1 MKMGIRGILFFLLLC
16 INSLSSRAQSRGFEI
31 LKNLELMDQIHEY
44 LDLYYVDEP
53 ATGYISKVAIDEMLN
68 ELDPYTVFY
77 HESNMEDY
85 RLMSTGQY
93 GGIGALIRKM
103 KEYTCIVQPYENSPA
118 FTSGLKAGDKI
129 LSIDGVSMIGKSSDD
144 VSSFLKGPRGTTI
157 EVEIDRPIIGHK
169 TFQVT
174 REEIKLPDL
183 PYSGMLSNNIGYV
196 KLSSFSQTAFNSVKN
211 AFDELKEQGMETAIL
226 DLRDNGGG
234 LLIEAIRIVNLFIP
248 KGQLVVSTKG
258 RLKEENRAYKT
269 QEKPAFP
276 DMRIVVLINERS
288 ASASEIVAGSLQD
301 LDRAIVVGGQSYG
314 KGLVQRTYD
323 LKYGSK
329 LKLTISKYY
338 TPSGRCVQRLEYY
351 EKGDKDKP
359 TEISDTLLTKFKT
372 KNGRDVI
379 DGRGVFPDIAVE
391 QKKLGR
397 LASLLLIHDVIF
409 DFATD
414 FANTRDSI
422 VSPESFKLSDED
434 YRNFISFVLKSNQFS
449 YETASEIKLKEL
461 KEITEDEGYSEAIET
476 AYQAIEKLVS
486 ANLEKDLLSIQPE
499 ISRWIES
506 EIISRFYFQSGVSR
520 HSFRFDLDV
529 IKAKELLINLD
540 MYNNIL
546 QP

>member
-1 MKMGIRGILFFLLLC
+1 MDIRIVLFFLLLC
-16 INSLSSRAQSRGFEI
+16 LNPFSSHGQSRGFEI
-31 LKNLELMDQIHEY
+31 LKNLELMDQVHEY

-53 ATGYISKVAIDEMLN
+53 ATGYISKVAIDEMLK

-118 FTSGLKAGDKI
+118 QKSGLRAGDKI
-129 LSIDGVSMIGKSSDD
+129 LSIDGVSMVGKSSDD

-157 EVEIDRPIIGHK
+157 EVEIDRSVGGHK
-169 TFQVT
+169 TFKVT

-196 KLSSFSQTAFNSVKN
+196 KLSSFSQTAFNSVKQ
-211 AFDELKEQGMETAIL
+211 AFDELKGLGMETAIL

-234 LLIEAIRIVNLFIP
+234 LLMEAIRIVNLFVP
-248 KGQLVVSTKG
+248 KGQLIVSTKG

-269 QEKPAFP
+269 REKPAFP
-276 DMRIVVLINERS
+276 DMRLVVLINERS

-351 EKGDKDKP
+351 EKGAKDKP
-359 TEISDTLLTKFKT
+359 TEISDTLLTTFKT

-379 DGRGVFPDIAVE
+379 DGRGIVPDIEIE
-391 QKKLGR
+391 QENLGR
-397 LASLLLIHDVIF
+397 LSSLLLIEDMIF

-414 FANTRDSI
+414 FANNQDSI
-422 VSPESFKLSDED
+422 AGPDVFKLSDDD
-434 YRNFISFVLKSNQFS
+434 YRAFMAFVLKNDEFS

-461 KEITEDEGYSEAIET
+461 KKVADEEGYSEEIESS
-476 AYQAIEKLVS
+476 YEAIEKLVS
-486 ANLEKDLLSIQPE
+486 ANLEKELISIQPE

-506 EIISRFYFQSGVSR
+506 EIISRYYFQSGVSR
-520 HSFRFDLDV
+520 HSFRFDLDL

-546 QP
+546 KL

>member
-1 MKMGIRGILFFLLLC
+1 MRIRVILFFLLLC

-118 FTSGLKAGDKI
+118 CTSGLKAGDKI

-169 TFQVT
+169 IFQVT

-196 KLSSFSQTAFNSVKN
+196 KLSSFSQTAFNSVKK

-397 LASLLLIHDVIF
+397 LASLLLIKDVIF

-422 VSPESFKLSDED
+422 VSPEAFKLSDED

>member
-1 MKMGIRGILFFLLLC
+1 MKMGIRVILFFLLLC

-196 KLSSFSQTAFNSVKN
+196 KLSSFSRTAFNSVKN

-391 QKKLGR
+391 QKKMGR
-397 LASLLLIHDVIF
+397 LASLLLIQDVIF

-422 VSPESFKLSDED
+422 VSPESFKLGDED

>member
-1 MKMGIRGILFFLLLC
+1 MKMGIRVVLFFLLMC
-16 INSLSSRAQSRGFEI
+16 INSLSFRAQSRGFEI

-103 KEYTCIVQPYENSPA
+103 KEYTCIVQPYENGPA
-118 FTSGLKAGDKI
+118 NKSGLKAGDKI
-129 LSIDGVSMIGKSSDD
+129 LSIDGVSMIDKSSDD
-144 VSSFLKGPRGTTI
+144 VSSFLKGPRGTMI

-174 REEIKLPDL
+174 REEIKLPDI

-196 KLSSFSQTAFNSVKN
+196 KLSSFSQTAFNSVKQ
-211 AFDELKEQGMETAIL
+211 AFDQLKEQGMETAIL

-269 QEKPAFP
+269 REKPAFP
-276 DMRIVVLINERS
+276 NMRIVVLINERS

-351 EKGDKDKP
+351 KKGAKDKP

-391 QKKLGR
+391 QEKLGR
-397 LASLLLIHDVIF
+397 LSSLLLMQDVIF
-409 DFATD
+409 DFATE

-422 VSPESFKLSDED
+422 SSPEEFELSDED
-434 YRNFISFVLKSNQFS
+434 YRSFISFVVKNDQFS
-449 YETASEIKLKEL
+449 FETASEIKLKEL
-461 KEITEDEGYSEAIET
+461 KEVIEDEGYLEAIET
-476 AYQAIEKLVS
+476 SYRAIEKVVS

-499 ISRWIES
+499 IVRWIES
-506 EIISRFYFQSGVSR
+506 EIISRYYFQSGMSQ

>member
-1 MKMGIRGILFFLLLC
+1 MDIRIVLFFLLLFL
-16 INSLSSRAQSRGFEI
+16 NPFSSLGQSRGFEI
-31 LKNLELMDQIHEY
+31 LKNLELMDQVHEY

-53 ATGYISKVAIDEMLN
+53 ATGYISKVAIDEMLK

-118 FTSGLKAGDKI
+118 QKSGLRAGDKI
-129 LSIDGVSMIGKSSDD
+129 LSIDGVSMVGKSSDD

-157 EVEIDRPIIGHK
+157 EVEIDRSVGGHK
-169 TFQVT
+169 TFKVT

-196 KLSSFSQTAFNSVKN
+196 KLSSFSQTAFNSVKQ
-211 AFDELKEQGMETAIL
+211 AFDELKGLGMETAIL

-234 LLIEAIRIVNLFIP
+234 LLMEAIRIVNLFVP
-248 KGQLVVSTKG
+248 KGQLIVSTKG

-269 QEKPAFP
+269 REKPAFP
-276 DMRIVVLINERS
+276 DMRLVVLINERS

-351 EKGDKDKP
+351 EKGAKDKP
-359 TEISDTLLTKFKT
+359 TEISDTLLTTFKT
-372 KNGRDVI
+372 KKGRDVI
-379 DGRGVFPDIAVE
+379 DGRGIVPDVE
-391 QKKLGR
+391 IEQENLGR
-397 LASLLLIHDVIF
+397 LSSLLLIEDMIF

-414 FANTRDSI
+414 FANNQDSI
-422 VSPESFKLSDED
+422 AGPDVFKLSDDD
-434 YRNFISFVLKSNQFS
+434 YRAFMAFVLKNDEFS

-461 KEITEDEGYSEAIET
+461 KKVADEEGYSEEIES
-476 AYQAIEKLVS
+476 AYEAIEKLVS
-486 ANLEKDLLSIQPE
+486 ANLEKELISIQPE

-506 EIISRFYFQSGVSR
+506 EIISRYYFQSGVSR
-520 HSFRFDLDV
+520 HSFRFDLDL

-546 QP
+546 KL

>member
-1 MKMGIRGILFFLLLC
+1 MSCRIVLCLSLLYL
-16 INSLSSRAQSRGFEI
+16 IPLTSVAQSRRFEI
-31 LKNLELMDQIHEY
+31 LKNLELMDQVHEY

-53 ATGYISKVAIDEMLN
+53 ATGYISKVAIDEMLKK
-68 ELDPYTVFY
+68 LDPYTVFY

-85 RLMSTGQY
+85 RLMATGQY

-118 FTSGLKAGDKI
+118 FKSGLKAGDKI
-129 LSIDGVSMIGKSSDD
+129 LTIDGVSMVGKSSDD

-157 EVEIDRPIIGHK
+157 EVEIDRPIAGLK
-169 TFQVT
+169 TFKVT

-183 PYSGMLSNNIGYV
+183 PYTGMLSNKIGYV
-196 KLSSFSQTAFNSVKN
+196 KLSSFSQTAFNSVKQ
-211 AFDELKEQGMETAIL
+211 AFDELKGKGMETAIL

-234 LLIEAIRIVNLFIP
+234 LLMEAIRIVNLFVP
-248 KGQLVVSTKG
+248 KGQLIVSTKG

-269 QEKPAFP
+269 REKPAFP
-276 DMRIVVLINERS
+276 EMRLVVLINERS

-301 LDRAIVVGGQSYG
+301 LDRAIVVGSQSYG

-351 EKGDKDKP
+351 EKGAKDKP
-359 TEISDTLLTKFKT
+359 SEISDTLLTTFKT

-379 DGRGVFPDIAVE
+379 DGRGIFPDIEVKQE
-391 QKKLGR
+391 KLGR
-397 LASLLLIHDVIF
+397 LSSLLLMEDMVF

-414 FANTRDSI
+414 FANTHDSI
-422 VSPESFKLSDED
+422 SGPGLFTLKDED
-434 YRNFISFVLKSNQFS
+434 YRAFIEFVLENEKFTF
-449 YETASEIKLKEL
+449 ETASEIKLKEL
-461 KEITEDEGYSEAIET
+461 KKITDLEGYSEAIAS
-476 AYQAIEKLVS
+476 AYKEISELVS
-486 ANLEKDLLSIQPE
+486 ADLEKELTSIQPE

-506 EIISRFYFQSGVSR
+506 EIILRYYFQSGASI
-520 HSFRFDLDV
+520 HGFRFDLDV
-529 IKAKELLINLD
+529 IKAKELLLD
-540 MYNNIL
+540 IDTYNNIL
-546 QP
+546 KL

>member
-1 MKMGIRGILFFLLLC
+1 MKMGIRVVLFFLLLC
-16 INSLSSRAQSRGFEI
+16 INSLTSLAQSRGFEI

-77 HESNMEDY
+77 HESNIEDY

-118 FTSGLKAGDKI
+118 YKSGLKAGDKI

-157 EVEIDRPIIGHK
+157 EIEIERPIFGYKI
-169 TFQVT
+169 FQVI

-196 KLSSFSQTAFNSVKN
+196 KLSSFSKTAFNSVKQ

-234 LLIEAIRIVNLFIP
+234 LLIEAIKIVNLFIP

-269 QEKPAFP
+269 REKPTFP

-359 TEISDTLLTKFKT
+359 SEISDTLLTKFKT
-372 KNGRDVI
+372 KNGRYVI
-379 DGRGVFPDIAVE
+379 DGRGVFPDISVE
-391 QKKLGR
+391 QKKMGR
-397 LASLLLIHDVIF
+397 LASLLLKQDVIF

-422 VSPESFKLSDED
+422 ASPEEFKLSDED
-434 YRNFISFVLKSNQFS
+434 YRNFISFVLKNNQFS

-476 AYQAIEKLVS
+476 AYQEIEKLVS
-486 ANLEKDLLSIQPE
+486 ANLEDDLLSIQPE
-499 ISRWIES
+499 ILRWIES

-520 HSFRFDLDV
+520 HSFRSDLDV

>member
-1 MKMGIRGILFFLLLC
+1 MDIRIVLFFLLLC
-16 INSLSSRAQSRGFEI
+16 LNPFSSRGQSRGFEI
-31 LKNLELMDQIHEY
+31 LKNLELMDQVHEY

-53 ATGYISKVAIDEMLN
+53 ATGYISKVAIDEMLK

-118 FTSGLKAGDKI
+118 QKSGLRAGDKI
-129 LSIDGVSMIGKSSDD
+129 LSIDGVSMVGKSSDD

-157 EVEIDRPIIGHK
+157 EVEIDRSVGGHK
-169 TFQVT
+169 TFKVT

-196 KLSSFSQTAFNSVKN
+196 KLSSFSQTAFNSVKQ
-211 AFDELKEQGMETAIL
+211 AFDELKGLGMETAIL

-234 LLIEAIRIVNLFIP
+234 LLMEAIRIVNLFVP
-248 KGQLVVSTKG
+248 KGQLIVSTKG

-269 QEKPAFP
+269 REKPAFP
-276 DMRIVVLINERS
+276 DMRLVVLINERS

-351 EKGDKDKP
+351 EKGAKDKP
-359 TEISDTLLTKFKT
+359 TEISDTLLTTFKT

-379 DGRGVFPDIAVE
+379 DGRGIVPDVE
-391 QKKLGR
+391 IEQENLGR
-397 LASLLLIHDVIF
+397 LSSLLLIEDMIF

-414 FANTRDSI
+414 FANNQDSI
-422 VSPESFKLSDED
+422 AGPDVFKLSDDD
-434 YRNFISFVLKSNQFS
+434 YRAFMAFVLKNDEFS

-461 KEITEDEGYSEAIET
+461 KKVADEEGYSEEIESS
-476 AYQAIEKLVS
+476 YEAIEKLVS
-486 ANLEKDLLSIQPE
+486 ANLEKELISIQPE

-506 EIISRFYFQSGVSR
+506 EIISRYYFQSGVSR
-520 HSFRFDLDV
+520 HSFRFDLDL

-546 QP
+546 KL

>member
-1 MKMGIRGILFFLLLC
+1 MDIRIVLFFLLLFL
-16 INSLSSRAQSRGFEI
+16 NPFSSLGQSRGFEI
-31 LKNLELMDQIHEY
+31 LKNLELMDQVHEY

-53 ATGYISKVAIDEMLN
+53 ATGYISKVAIDEMLK

-118 FTSGLKAGDKI
+118 QKSGLRAGDKI
-129 LSIDGVSMIGKSSDD
+129 LSIDGVSMVGKSSDD

-157 EVEIDRPIIGHK
+157 EVEIDRSVGGHK
-169 TFQVT
+169 TFKVT

-196 KLSSFSQTAFNSVKN
+196 KLSSFSQTAFNSVKQ
-211 AFDELKEQGMETAIL
+211 AFDELKGLGMETAIL

-234 LLIEAIRIVNLFIP
+234 LLMEAIRIVNLFVP
-248 KGQLVVSTKG
+248 KGQLIVSTKG

-269 QEKPAFP
+269 REKPAFP
-276 DMRIVVLINERS
+276 DMRLVVLINERS

-351 EKGDKDKP
+351 EKGAKDKP
-359 TEISDTLLTKFKT
+359 TEISDTLLTTFKT
-372 KNGRDVI
+372 KKGRDVI
-379 DGRGVFPDIAVE
+379 DGRGIVPDVE
-391 QKKLGR
+391 IEQENLGR
-397 LASLLLIHDVIF
+397 LSSLLLIEDMIF

-414 FANTRDSI
+414 FANNQDSI
-422 VSPESFKLSDED
+422 AGPDVFKLSDDD
-434 YRNFISFVLKSNQFS
+434 YRAFMAFVLKNDEFS

-461 KEITEDEGYSEAIET
+461 KKVADEEGYSEEIESS
-476 AYQAIEKLVS
+476 YEAIEKLVS
-486 ANLEKDLLSIQPE
+486 ANLEKELISIQPE

-506 EIISRFYFQSGVSR
+506 EIISRYYFQSGVSR
-520 HSFRFDLDV
+520 HSFRFDLDL

-546 QP
+546 KL

>member
-1 MKMGIRGILFFLLLC
+1 MDIRIVLFFLLLC
-16 INSLSSRAQSRGFEI
+16 LNPFSSHGQSRGFEI
-31 LKNLELMDQIHEY
+31 LKNLELMDQVHEY

-53 ATGYISKVAIDEMLN
+53 ATGYISKVAIDEMLK

-118 FTSGLKAGDKI
+118 QKSGLRAGDKI
-129 LSIDGVSMIGKSSDD
+129 LSIDGVSMVGKSSDD

-157 EVEIDRPIIGHK
+157 EVEIDRSVGGHK
-169 TFQVT
+169 TFKVT

-196 KLSSFSQTAFNSVKN
+196 KLSSFSQTAFNSVKQ
-211 AFDELKEQGMETAIL
+211 AFDELKGLGMETAIL

-234 LLIEAIRIVNLFIP
+234 LLMEAIRIVNLFVP
-248 KGQLVVSTKG
+248 KGQLIVSTKG

-269 QEKPAFP
+269 REKPAFP
-276 DMRIVVLINERS
+276 DMRLVVLINERS

-351 EKGDKDKP
+351 EKGAKDKP
-359 TEISDTLLTKFKT
+359 TEISDTLLTTFKT

-379 DGRGVFPDIAVE
+379 DGRGIVPDVE
-391 QKKLGR
+391 IEQENLGR
-397 LASLLLIHDVIF
+397 LSSLLLVEDMIF

-414 FANTRDSI
+414 FANNQDSI
-422 VSPESFKLSDED
+422 AGPDVFKLSDDD
-434 YRNFISFVLKSNQFS
+434 YRAFMAFVLKNDEFS

-461 KEITEDEGYSEAIET
+461 KKVADEEGYSEEIESS
-476 AYQAIEKLVS
+476 YEAIEKLVS
-486 ANLEKDLLSIQPE
+486 ANLEKELISIQPE

-506 EIISRFYFQSGVSR
+506 EIISRYYFQSGVSR
-520 HSFRFDLDV
+520 HSFRFDLDL

-546 QP
+546 KL

>member
-1 MKMGIRGILFFLLLC
+1 MKMGIRVILFFLFLC

-196 KLSSFSQTAFNSVKN
+196 KLSSFSRTAFNSVKN

-397 LASLLLIHDVIF
+397 LASLLLIQDVIF

-422 VSPESFKLSDED
+422 VSPEAFKLSDED

>member
-1 MKMGIRGILFFLLLC
+1 MSCRIVLCLSLLYL
-16 INSLSSRAQSRGFEI
+16 IPLTSVAQSRRFEI
-31 LKNLELMDQIHEY
+31 LKNLELMDQVHEY

-53 ATGYISKVAIDEMLN
+53 ATGYISKVAIDEMLKK
-68 ELDPYTVFY
+68 LDPYTVFY

-85 RLMSTGQY
+85 RLMATGQY

-118 FTSGLKAGDKI
+118 FKSGLKAGDKI
-129 LSIDGVSMIGKSSDD
+129 LTIDGVSMVGKSSDD

-157 EVEIDRPIIGHK
+157 EVEIDRPIAGLK
-169 TFQVT
+169 KFKVT

-183 PYSGMLSNNIGYV
+183 PYTGMLSNKIGYV
-196 KLSSFSQTAFNSVKN
+196 KLSSFSQTAFNSVKQ
-211 AFDELKEQGMETAIL
+211 AFDELKGKGMETAIL

-234 LLIEAIRIVNLFIP
+234 LLMEAIRIVNLFVP
-248 KGQLVVSTKG
+248 KGQLIVSTKG

-269 QEKPAFP
+269 REKPAFP
-276 DMRIVVLINERS
+276 EMRLVVLINERS

-351 EKGDKDKP
+351 EKGAKDKP
-359 TEISDTLLTKFKT
+359 SEISDTLLTTFKT

-379 DGRGVFPDIAVE
+379 DGRGIFPDIEVKQE
-391 QKKLGR
+391 KLGR
-397 LASLLLIHDVIF
+397 LSSLLLMEDIVF

-414 FANTRDSI
+414 FANTHDSI
-422 VSPESFKLSDED
+422 SGPGLFTLKDED
-434 YRNFISFVLKSNQFS
+434 YRAFIEFVLENEKFTF
-449 YETASEIKLKEL
+449 ETASEIKLKEL
-461 KEITEDEGYSEAIET
+461 KKITDLEGYSEAIAS
-476 AYQAIEKLVS
+476 AYKEISELVS
-486 ANLEKDLLSIQPE
+486 ADLEKELTSIQPE

-506 EIISRFYFQSGVSR
+506 EIISRYYFQSGASI
-520 HSFRFDLDV
+520 HGFRFDLDV
-529 IKAKELLINLD
+529 IKAKELLLD
-540 MYNNIL
+540 IDTYNNIL
-546 QP
+546 KL

>member
-1 MKMGIRGILFFLLLC
+1 MDIRIVLFFLLLYL
-16 INSLSSRAQSRGFEI
+16 NPFSSHGQSRGFEI
-31 LKNLELMDQIHEY
+31 LKNLELMDQVHEY

-53 ATGYISKVAIDEMLN
+53 ATGYISKVAIDEMLK

-118 FTSGLKAGDKI
+118 QKSGLRAGDKI
-129 LSIDGVSMIGKSSDD
+129 LSIDGVSMVGKSSDD

-157 EVEIDRPIIGHK
+157 EVEIDRSVGGHK
-169 TFQVT
+169 TFKVT

-196 KLSSFSQTAFNSVKN
+196 KLSSFSQTAFNSVKQ
-211 AFDELKEQGMETAIL
+211 AFDELKGLGMETAIL

-234 LLIEAIRIVNLFIP
+234 LLMEAIRIVNLFVP
-248 KGQLVVSTKG
+248 KGQLIVSTKG

-269 QEKPAFP
+269 REKPAFP
-276 DMRIVVLINERS
+276 DMRLVVLINERS

-351 EKGDKDKP
+351 EKGAKDKP
-359 TEISDTLLTKFKT
+359 TEISDTLLTTFKT

-379 DGRGVFPDIAVE
+379 DGRGIVPDIEIE
-391 QKKLGR
+391 QENLGR
-397 LASLLLIHDVIF
+397 LSSLLLIEDMIF

-414 FANTRDSI
+414 FANNQDSI
-422 VSPESFKLSDED
+422 AGPDVFKLSDDD
-434 YRNFISFVLKSNQFS
+434 YRAFMAFVLKNDEFS

-461 KEITEDEGYSEAIET
+461 KKVADEEGYSEEIESS
-476 AYQAIEKLVS
+476 YEAIEKLVS
-486 ANLEKDLLSIQPE
+486 ANLEKELISIQPE

-506 EIISRFYFQSGVSR
+506 EIISRYYFQSGVSR
-520 HSFRFDLDV
+520 HSFRFDLDL

-546 QP
+546 KL

>member
-1 MKMGIRGILFFLLLC
+1 MKMGIRVILFFLFLC

-196 KLSSFSQTAFNSVKN
+196 KLSSFSRTAFNSVKN

-397 LASLLLIHDVIF
+397 LASLLLIQDVIF

-422 VSPESFKLSDED
+422 VSPEAFKLSDED

-506 EIISRFYFQSGVSR
+506 EIISRFYLQSGVSR

>member
-1 MKMGIRGILFFLLLC
+1 MRIRIVLFFLLLC
-16 INSLSSRAQSRGFEI
+16 LNPWFSRGQSRGFEI
-31 LKNLELMDQIHEY
+31 LKNLELMDQVHEY

-53 ATGYISKVAIDEMLN
+53 ATGYISKVAIDEMLK

-103 KEYTCIVQPYENSPA
+103 KEFTCIVQPYENSPA
-118 FTSGLKAGDKI
+118 HKSGLKAGDKI

-157 EVEIDRPIIGHK
+157 AVEIDRSNIGHK
-169 TFQVT
+169 TFKVT

-183 PYSGMLSNNIGYV
+183 PYSGMLSSNIGYV
-196 KLSSFSQTAFNSVKN
+196 KLSSFSQTAFNSVKQ
-211 AFDELKEQGMETAIL
+211 AFDELKVQGMETAIL

-234 LLIEAIRIVNLFIP
+234 LLMEAIRIVNLFIP
-248 KGQLVVSTKG
+248 KGQLIVSTKG

-269 QEKPAFP
+269 REKPAFP
-276 DMRIVVLINERS
+276 EMRLVILINERS

-301 LDRAIVVGGQSYG
+301 LDRAIVLGGQSYG

-329 LKLTISKYY
+329 LKLTIPKYY

-351 EKGDKDKP
+351 EKVAKDKP
-359 TEISDTLLTKFKT
+359 SEISDTVLTTFKT

-379 DGRGVFPDIAVE
+379 DGRGIVPDIE
-391 QKKLGR
+391 IEKEKLGR
-397 LASLLLIHDVIF
+397 LSSLLLIQDVVF
-409 DFATD
+409 DFATY
-414 FANTRDSI
+414 FASQKDSI
-422 VSPESFKLSDED
+422 AGPEDFVFTDED
-434 YRNFISFVLKSNQFS
+434 FQNFIAFVLKSDQFS
-449 YETASEIKLKEL
+449 FETASEIKLKEL
-461 KEITEDEGYSEAIET
+461 KEVANEEGYSEVIESS
-476 AYQAIEKLVS
+476 YKEIEELVS
-486 ANLEKDLLSIQPE
+486 ANLEKELASIQQE

-506 EIISRFYFQSGVSR
+506 EIISRYYFQSGVSK
-520 HSFRFDLDV
+520 HSFRSDLDV
-529 IKAKELLINLD
+529 IKAREILINVD
-540 MYNNIL
+540 MYKSIL
-546 QP
+546 KP

>member
-1 MKMGIRGILFFLLLC
+1 MSCRIVLCLSLLYL
-16 INSLSSRAQSRGFEI
+16 IPLTSVAQSRRFEI
-31 LKNLELMDQIHEY
+31 LKNLELMDQVHEY

-53 ATGYISKVAIDEMLN
+53 ATGYISKVAIDEMLKK
-68 ELDPYTVFY
+68 LDPYTVFY

-85 RLMSTGQY
+85 RLMATGQY

-118 FTSGLKAGDKI
+118 FKSGLKAGDKI
-129 LSIDGVSMIGKSSDD
+129 LTIDGVSMVGKSSDD

-157 EVEIDRPIIGHK
+157 EVEIDRPIAGLK
-169 TFQVT
+169 TFKVT

-183 PYSGMLSNNIGYV
+183 PYTGMLSNKIGYV
-196 KLSSFSQTAFNSVKN
+196 KLSSFSQTAFNSVKQ
-211 AFDELKEQGMETAIL
+211 AFDELKGKGMETAIL

-234 LLIEAIRIVNLFIP
+234 LLMEAIRIVNLFVP
-248 KGQLVVSTKG
+248 KGQLIVSTKG

-269 QEKPAFP
+269 REKPAFP
-276 DMRIVVLINERS
+276 EMRLVVLINERS

-301 LDRAIVVGGQSYG
+301 LDRAIVVGSQSYG

-351 EKGDKDKP
+351 EKGAKDKP
-359 TEISDTLLTKFKT
+359 SEISDTLLTTFKT

-379 DGRGVFPDIAVE
+379 DGRGIFPDIEVKQE
-391 QKKLGR
+391 KLGR
-397 LASLLLIHDVIF
+397 LSSLLLMEDMVF

-414 FANTRDSI
+414 FANTHDSI
-422 VSPESFKLSDED
+422 SGPGLFTLKDED
-434 YRNFISFVLKSNQFS
+434 YRAFIEFVLENEKFTF
-449 YETASEIKLKEL
+449 ETASEIKLKEL
-461 KEITEDEGYSEAIET
+461 KKITDLEGYSEAIAS
-476 AYQAIEKLVS
+476 AYKEISELVS
-486 ANLEKDLLSIQPE
+486 ADLEKELTSIQPE

-506 EIISRFYFQSGVSR
+506 EIISRYYFQSGASI
-520 HSFRFDLDV
+520 HGFRFDLDV
-529 IKAKELLINLD
+529 IKAKELLLD
-540 MYNNIL
+540 IDTYNNIL
-546 QP
+546 KL

>member
-1 MKMGIRGILFFLLLC
+1 MSCRIVLCLSLLYL
-16 INSLSSRAQSRGFEI
+16 IPLTSVAQSRRFEI
-31 LKNLELMDQIHEY
+31 LKNLELMDQVHEY

-53 ATGYISKVAIDEMLN
+53 ATGYISKVAIDEMLKK
-68 ELDPYTVFY
+68 LDPYTVFY

-85 RLMSTGQY
+85 RLMATGQY

-103 KEYTCIVQPYENSPA
+103 KDYTCIVQPYENSPA
-118 FTSGLKAGDKI
+118 FKSGLKAGDKI
-129 LSIDGVSMIGKSSDD
+129 LTIDGVSMVGKSSDD

-157 EVEIDRPIIGHK
+157 EVEIDRPIAGLK
-169 TFQVT
+169 KFKVT

-183 PYSGMLSNNIGYV
+183 PYTGMLSNKIGYV
-196 KLSSFSQTAFNSVKN
+196 KLSSFSQTAFNSVKQ
-211 AFDELKEQGMETAIL
+211 AFDELKGKGMETAIL

-234 LLIEAIRIVNLFIP
+234 LLMEAIRIVNLFVP
-248 KGQLVVSTKG
+248 KGQLIVSTKG

-269 QEKPAFP
+269 REKPAFP
-276 DMRIVVLINERS
+276 EMRLVVLINERS

-351 EKGDKDKP
+351 EKGAKDKP
-359 TEISDTLLTKFKT
+359 SEISDTLLTTFKT

-379 DGRGVFPDIAVE
+379 DGRGIFPDIEVKQE
-391 QKKLGR
+391 KLGR
-397 LASLLLIHDVIF
+397 LSSLLLMEDMVF

-414 FANTRDSI
+414 FANTHDSI
-422 VSPESFKLSDED
+422 SGPGLFTLKDED
-434 YRNFISFVLKSNQFS
+434 YRAFIEFVLENEKFTF
-449 YETASEIKLKEL
+449 ETASEIKLKEL
-461 KEITEDEGYSEAIET
+461 KKITDLEGYSEAIAS
-476 AYQAIEKLVS
+476 AYKEISELVS
-486 ANLEKDLLSIQPE
+486 ADLEKELTSIQPE

-506 EIISRFYFQSGVSR
+506 EIISRYYFQSGASI
-520 HSFRFDLDV
+520 HGFRFDLDV
-529 IKAKELLINLD
+529 IKAKELLLD
-540 MYNNIL
+540 IDTYNNIL
-546 QP
+546 KL

>member
-1 MKMGIRGILFFLLLC
+1 MDIRIVLFFLLLFLHPFS
-16 INSLSSRAQSRGFEI
+16 SLGQARGFEI
-31 LKNLELMDQIHEY
+31 LKNLELMDQVHEY

-53 ATGYISKVAIDEMLN
+53 ATGYISKVAIDEMLK

-118 FTSGLKAGDKI
+118 QKSGLRAGDKI
-129 LSIDGVSMIGKSSDD
+129 LSIDGVSMVGKSSDD

-157 EVEIDRPIIGHK
+157 EVEIDRSVGGHK
-169 TFQVT
+169 TFKVT

-196 KLSSFSQTAFNSVKN
+196 KLSSFSQTAFNSVKQ
-211 AFDELKEQGMETAIL
+211 AFDELKGLGMETAIL

-234 LLIEAIRIVNLFIP
+234 LLMEAIRIVNLFVP
-248 KGQLVVSTKG
+248 KGQLIVSTKG

-269 QEKPAFP
+269 REKPAFP
-276 DMRIVVLINERS
+276 DMRLVVLINERS

-351 EKGDKDKP
+351 EKGAKDKP
-359 TEISDTLLTKFKT
+359 TEISDTLLTTFKT

-379 DGRGVFPDIAVE
+379 DGRGIVPDVE
-391 QKKLGR
+391 IEQENLGR
-397 LASLLLIHDVIF
+397 LSSLLLIEDMIF

-414 FANTRDSI
+414 FANNQDSI
-422 VSPESFKLSDED
+422 AGPDVFKLSDDD
-434 YRNFISFVLKSNQFS
+434 YRAFMAFVLKNDEFS

-461 KEITEDEGYSEAIET
+461 KKVADEEGYSEEIESS
-476 AYQAIEKLVS
+476 YEAIEKLVS
-486 ANLEKDLLSIQPE
+486 ANLEKELISIQPE

-506 EIISRFYFQSGVSR
+506 EIISRYYFQSGVSR
-520 HSFRFDLDV
+520 HSFRFDLDL

-546 QP
+546 KL

>member
-1 MKMGIRGILFFLLLC
+1 
-16 INSLSSRAQSRGFEI
+16 
-31 LKNLELMDQIHEY
+31 MDQVHEY

-53 ATGYISKVAIDEMLN
+53 ATGYISKVAIDEMLK

-118 FTSGLKAGDKI
+118 QKSGLRAGDKI
-129 LSIDGVSMIGKSSDD
+129 LSIDGVSMVGKSSDD

-157 EVEIDRPIIGHK
+157 EVEIDRSVGGHK
-169 TFQVT
+169 TFKVT

-196 KLSSFSQTAFNSVKN
+196 KLSSFSQTAFNSVKQ
-211 AFDELKEQGMETAIL
+211 AFDELKGLGMETAIL

-234 LLIEAIRIVNLFIP
+234 LLMEAIRLVNLFVP
-248 KGQLVVSTKG
+248 KGQLIVSTKG

-269 QEKPAFP
+269 REKPAFP
-276 DMRIVVLINERS
+276 DMRLVVLINERS

-351 EKGDKDKP
+351 EKGAKDKP
-359 TEISDTLLTKFKT
+359 TEISDTLLTTFKT

-379 DGRGVFPDIAVE
+379 DGRGIVPDVE
-391 QKKLGR
+391 IEQENLGR
-397 LASLLLIHDVIF
+397 LSSLLLIEDMIF

-414 FANTRDSI
+414 FANNQDSI
-422 VSPESFKLSDED
+422 AGPDVFKLSDED
-434 YRNFISFVLKSNQFS
+434 YRAFMAFVLKNDEFS

-461 KEITEDEGYSEAIET
+461 KKVADEEGYSEEIESS
-476 AYQAIEKLVS
+476 YEAIEKLVS
-486 ANLEKDLLSIQPE
+486 ANLEKELISIQPE

-506 EIISRFYFQSGVSR
+506 EIISRYYFQSGVSR
-520 HSFRFDLDV
+520 HSFRFDLDL

-546 QP
+546 KL

>member
-1 MKMGIRGILFFLLLC
+1 MGIRVILFFLFLC

-169 TFQVT
+169 TFQVK

-196 KLSSFSQTAFNSVKN
+196 KLSSFSRTAFNSVKN

-397 LASLLLIHDVIF
+397 LASLLLIQDVIF

-422 VSPESFKLSDED
+422 VSPEAFKLSDED

-486 ANLEKDLLSIQPE
+486 ANLEKDLLLIQPE

>member
-1 MKMGIRGILFFLLLC
+1 MKMGIRVILFFLLLC

-196 KLSSFSQTAFNSVKN
+196 KLSSFSRTAFNSVKN

-397 LASLLLIHDVIF
+397 LASLLLIQDIIF

-422 VSPESFKLSDED
+422 VSPEAFKLSDED

>member
-196 KLSSFSQTAFNSVKN
+196 KLSSFSRTAFNSVKN

-397 LASLLLIHDVIF
+397 LTSLLLIHDVIF

-422 VSPESFKLSDED
+422 VSPEAFKLSDED

>member
-1 MKMGIRGILFFLLLC
+1 
-16 INSLSSRAQSRGFEI
+16 
-31 LKNLELMDQIHEY
+31 MDQVHEY

-53 ATGYISKVAIDEMLN
+53 ATGYISKVAIDEMLK

-103 KEYTCIVQPYENSPA
+103 KEFTCIVQPYENSPA
-118 FTSGLKAGDKI
+118 HKSGLKAGDKI

-157 EVEIDRPIIGHK
+157 AVEIDRSNIGHK
-169 TFQVT
+169 TFKVT

-183 PYSGMLSNNIGYV
+183 PYSGMLSSNIGYV
-196 KLSSFSQTAFNSVKN
+196 KLSSFSQTAFNSVKQ
-211 AFDELKEQGMETAIL
+211 AFDELKVQGMETAIL

-234 LLIEAIRIVNLFIP
+234 LLMEAIRIVNLFIP
-248 KGQLVVSTKG
+248 KGQLIVSTKG

-269 QEKPAFP
+269 REKPAFP
-276 DMRIVVLINERS
+276 EMRLVILINERS

-301 LDRAIVVGGQSYG
+301 LDRAIVLGGQSYG

-351 EKGDKDKP
+351 EKGAKDKP
-359 TEISDTLLTKFKT
+359 SEISDTLLTTFKT

-379 DGRGVFPDIAVE
+379 DGRGIVPDIE
-391 QKKLGR
+391 IEKEKLGR
-397 LASLLLIHDVIF
+397 LSSLLLIQDVVF
-409 DFATD
+409 DFATY
-414 FANTRDSI
+414 FASQKDSI
-422 VSPESFKLSDED
+422 AGPEDFVFTDED
-434 YRNFISFVLKSNQFS
+434 FQNFIAFVLKSDQFS
-449 YETASEIKLKEL
+449 FETASEIKLKEL
-461 KEITEDEGYSEAIET
+461 KEVANEEGYSEVIESS
-476 AYQAIEKLVS
+476 YKEIEKLVS
-486 ANLEKDLLSIQPE
+486 ANLEKELASIQQE

-506 EIISRFYFQSGVSR
+506 EIISRYYFQSGVSK
-520 HSFRFDLDV
+520 HSFRSDLDV
-529 IKAKELLINLD
+529 IKAREILINVD
-540 MYNNIL
+540 MYKSIL
-546 QP
+546 KP